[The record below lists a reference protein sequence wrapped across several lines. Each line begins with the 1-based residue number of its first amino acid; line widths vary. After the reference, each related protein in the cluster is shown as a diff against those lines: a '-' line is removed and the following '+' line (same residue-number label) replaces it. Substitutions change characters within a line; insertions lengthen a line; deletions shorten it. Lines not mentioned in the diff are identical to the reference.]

1 MFLSTM
7 CLDPIYSKEG
17 NAQSL
22 NSGQSPWNQLEILL
36 QYPKISLGSK
46 QKKHNIKTK
55 TKKNDE
61 KLQNLDLLEGGLKGR
76 VSYPK
81 VE

>member
-1 MFLSTM
+1 M
-7 CLDPIYSKEG
+7 
-17 NAQSL
+17 
-22 NSGQSPWNQLEILL
+22 SGSNLFKRRQCTKSEQWTEPLESIRDFTSIPEDLF
-36 QYPKISLGSK
+36 GK
-46 QKKHNIKTK
+46 QTKKTQHKNKN
-55 TKKNDE
+55 KKNDE